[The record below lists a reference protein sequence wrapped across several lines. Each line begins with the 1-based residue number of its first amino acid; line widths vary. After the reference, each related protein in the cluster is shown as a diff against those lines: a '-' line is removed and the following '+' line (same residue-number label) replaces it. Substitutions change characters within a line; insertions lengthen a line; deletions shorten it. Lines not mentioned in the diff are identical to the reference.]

1 MADTQEA
8 PQPAVP
14 TLPQG
19 SIREAQEAF
28 LSLAVPEEDTPKK
41 KEAETFEEVEDVE
54 ESTEV
59 EEEPLEASEEES
71 DEELQAEEEDSEESE
86 VEEEIT
92 EEEDNTPDLY
102 TVKINGQGCGRIGDE
117 ISGCTSVASGSS
129 NVFAGG

>member
-41 KEAETFEEVEDVE
+41 KEAETSEEVEDVE

-59 EEEPLEASEEES
+59 EEESLEASEVES

-92 EEEDNTPDLY
+92 AEEDDTPGLY
-102 TVKINGQGCGRIGDE
+102 REVLTTQPLHDHE
-117 ISGCTSVASGSS
+117 L
-129 NVFAGG
+129 